1 VLSRDAAGNLA
12 TSGDNAFTTSGTS
25 GLINLARNATATTS
39 TQNTSTTQTASKA
52 IDGVVS
58 GYPIDYTREWV
69 TIRQL
74 AGAWIRL
81 TWTAPQ
87 GISQIVLHDRI
98 NLTDRITGGT
108 LQFSDGTSVPVG
120 PLANDGSAYALTFPS
135 RTVTWAQLNVISA
148 TGQNTGLAEIEAY
161 GTSINPANAPPL
173 ITAGPTANSAMITQS
188 QTSNLSVTATD
199 SNGDSLTYTWSATG
213 GTVTGS
219 GATAVYTPPRI
230 TTVTVVRIDVVVS
243 DGRGGSTI
251 GSVNITVNPS
261 GALINVA
268 RNATTTA
275 STQNTSTT
283 QTATKAIDGVVSG
296 YPTDPTR
303 EWATIR
309 QLAGAWIRLT
319 WSSPQVISQIVLHD
333 RINLTDRVTGGTLQF
348 SDGTS
353 VPVGPLPNDGSP
365 YTLNFPAKT
374 VTWVTLT
381 ITGATGANIGLA
393 EFGAY

>member
-25 GLINLARNATATTS
+25 GLINLARNATATAS

-52 IDGVVS
+52 IDGVIS
-58 GYPIDYTREWV
+58 GYPTDSTREWA

-81 TWTAPQ
+81 TWNSPQ
-87 GISQIVLHDRI
+87 VISQIVLHDRI

-120 PLANDGSAYALTFPS
+120 PLPNDGSAYALTFPS
-135 RTVTWAQLNVISA
+135 RTVTWAQVTVISA
-148 TGQNTGLAEIEAY
+148 TGQNTGLAEIEVY
-161 GTSINPANAPPL
+161 GTSMNPVNAPPL

-199 SNGDSLTYTWSATG
+199 SNGDPLTYTWSATG
-213 GTVTGS
+213 GAVTGS

-251 GSVNITVNPS
+251 GSVTITVNPS

-268 RNATTTA
+268 RNATATA

-283 QTATKAIDGVVSG
+283 QTATKAIDGVISG
-296 YPTDPTR
+296 YPTDHTR
-303 EWATIR
+303 EWATLN
-309 QLAGAWIRLT
+309 QLGGAWIRLT
-319 WSSPQVISQIVLHD
+319 WSSPQMISQIVLHD
-333 RINLTDRVTGGTLQF
+333 RINSTDRITGGTLQF

-353 VPVGPLPNDGSP
+353 VPVGPLPNDGSA
-365 YTLNFPAKT
+365 YTVTFPAKT
-374 VTWVTLT
+374 VAWVTLS
-381 ITGATGANIGLA
+381 ITSATGVNTGLA